1 MSEQVIEITN
11 NSNKEDKNSSK
22 YDETTYFH
30 LKVTKEDYNEIL
42 SMIQRIYK
50 LREKGREL
58 RAATGNIKR
67 YRTPKQKVNIEIT
80 GITRELKIN
89 GKVIHTNFEPIN
101 YTETN

>member
-1 MSEQVIEITN
+1 MSVQVIERT
-11 NSNKEDKNSSK
+11 SDCNKEDKNSPK

-50 LREKGREL
+50 IREKGREL

-67 YRTPKQKVNIEIT
+67 YRSPKQKVNIEIT

-89 GKVIHTNFEPIN
+89 GKVIHTNFEPVS
-101 YTETN
+101 YTESN